1 MLSKQ
6 EKLQRLQ
13 DCVALLQDVDA
24 MQQAALGDS
33 DICYANHN
41 KLQELIEDFEED
53 IRELQDGEDYDGQPD
68 ELTEWMDFDP
78 DC

>member
-1 MLSKQ
+1 MLTTT

-13 DCVALLQDVDA
+13 DCVALLNDVDA

-33 DICYANHN
+33 DVCYANHN

-53 IRELQDGEDYDGQPD
+53 IAQLAAEVNI
-68 ELTEWMDFDP
+68 
-78 DC
+78 